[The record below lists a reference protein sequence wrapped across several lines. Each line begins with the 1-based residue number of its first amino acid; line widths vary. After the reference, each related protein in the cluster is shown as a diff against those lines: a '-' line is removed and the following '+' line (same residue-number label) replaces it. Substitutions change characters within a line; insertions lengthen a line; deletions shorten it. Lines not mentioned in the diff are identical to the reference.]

1 MQKKL
6 QFITSILDAKKETNS
21 NYKAFEEL
29 IENDYKN
36 FASKARLKEELNS
49 FMDLQS
55 IKNELLRVVSLRAIA
70 NKSTIAVGGGFS
82 AGKSQFISSFFANK
96 NIKLPIDVQPVTAIA
111 SYIFNADEDKIIGY
125 SYNGGI
131 VDIPLE
137 IYSTL
142 SHDFIKE
149 LGFNLKTILPMM
161 AMQTSIPDFPHICFV
176 DTPGYN
182 PPKVGSAKNDF
193 ETAKEYLNNANALI
207 WMIGLD
213 SNGTIPHT
221 DLDFLEKL
229 NLENKK
235 LYIVANKADCL
246 PIDELERVLDNFEDN
261 LLEFGFE
268 YEGISAYDSINK
280 EEMIYRKQTLSDF
293 INSVDKNII
302 SKEQIAQELNEVFL
316 KLKKELLYEKKKQ
329 EDLKSTIHSLDIE
342 ILEANLDDSSAID
355 RRIDKLKSIVNIAEI
370 QDLLDELEQL
380 RKKAFE
386 ILNEIFLDIFNEKLQ
401 YFPDFKV
408 ENSYIKAIV
417 DLKKKEA
424 LEIMQEFYGKCVLF
438 AFLLHVKRE
447 RDVKVFKNF
456 FFEFLQVD
464 MLGKDCFESIE
475 EYEIE
480 YGEKADLALLY
491 LNSTKKSFDEIE
503 QEYLK
508 TLTLF
513 SMVATIAKINPY
525 FFMKN
530 KRNFIM
536 SNVKQNIKKAL
547 GSCDDDG
554 IAGMLNTL
562 EEFSKNKNP
571 INENKFLLNVFNSYR
586 DLSEKKLKYIA
597 KSSKSYANKTID
609 ETNDVLEELKKLL

>member
-111 SYIFNADEDKIIGY
+111 SYIFNADENKIIGY

-280 EEMIYRKQTLSDF
+280 EEIIYRKQTLSDF

-438 AFLLHVKRE
+438 AFLLHAKRE

-554 IAGMLNTL
+554 IASMLNTL

>member
-6 QFITSILDAKKETNS
+6 QFITSILDAKKETNN

-55 IKNELLRVVSLRAIA
+55 IKNELLRVVSLKAIA

-111 SYIFNADEDKIIGY
+111 SYIFNANEDKIIGY

-131 VDIPLE
+131 VNIPLE

-280 EEMIYRKQTLSDF
+280 EEIVYRKQTLRDF
-293 INSVDKNII
+293 INCVDKNII

-355 RRIDKLKSIVNIAEI
+355 RRLDKLKSIVNIAEI

-386 ILNEIFLDIFNEKLQ
+386 ILNEIFFDIFNEKLQ
-401 YFPDFKV
+401 HLPDFDV
-408 ENSYIKAIV
+408 EISYIKAIV

-424 LEIMQEFYGKCVLF
+424 TEIMQEFYKKCVLLS
-438 AFLLHVKRE
+438 FLLHTKKEREVKE
-447 RDVKVFKNF
+447 FKNF
-456 FFEFLQVD
+456 FFEFLQANTLD
-464 MLGKDCFESIE
+464 ETCFESME

-480 YGEKADLALLY
+480 YGEEVDLALLY
-491 LNSTKKSFDEIE
+491 LNNAKKDFNEIE

-508 TLTLF
+508 TLSLF
-513 SMVATIAKINPY
+513 LMVATINKINPY
-525 FFMKN
+525 FFMK
-530 KRNFIM
+530 KKHNFVIN
-536 SNVKQNIKKAL
+536 NVKQNIKKAL
-547 GSCDDDG
+547 GSCDDDNTA
-554 IAGMLNTL
+554 ITLNIL
-562 EEFSKNKNP
+562 EEFSKDKNP
-571 INENKFLLNVFNSYR
+571 INEKNFLNNVFNAYK
-586 DLSEKKLKYIA
+586 DLSEKKLKYIT
-597 KSSKSYANKTID
+597 KSSKSYINKTID
-609 ETNDVLEELKKLL
+609 ETNDELEELKKLL

>member
-55 IKNELLRVVSLRAIA
+55 IKNELLRVASLRAIA

-182 PPKVGSAKNDF
+182 PPKVGSTKNDF

-213 SNGTIPHT
+213 SNGTISHT

-280 EEMIYRKQTLSDF
+280 EEIIYRKQTLSDF

-355 RRIDKLKSIVNIAEI
+355 RRLDKLKSIVNIAEI

-386 ILNEIFLDIFNEKLQ
+386 ILNEIFFDIFNEKLQ
-401 YFPDFKV
+401 YFPDFEV

-438 AFLLHVKRE
+438 AFLLHAKRE
-447 RDVKVFKNF
+447 RDVRAFKNF

-464 MLGKDCFESIE
+464 MLGKDCFESME

-480 YGEKADLALLY
+480 YGEKADLVLLY

-530 KRNFIM
+530 KHNFIM

-554 IAGMLNTL
+554 IVGMLNTL

-571 INENKFLLNVFNSYR
+571 INEKKFLLNVFNSYR
-586 DLSEKKLKYIA
+586 DLSEKKLKYIV
-597 KSSKSYANKTID
+597 KSSKSYINKAID
-609 ETNDVLEELKKLL
+609 ETNDALEELKKLL